1 MNASLQT
8 VVALAIV
15 AIALAALIA
24 SAFRKKKNPGCGG
37 EGCHAV
43 SPELKKLQAKLKR

>member
-1 MNASLQT
+1 MSTSFQT
-8 VVALAIV
+8 IAALTIVVVAV
-15 AIALAALIA
+15 ALLLI
-24 SAFRKKKNPGCGG
+24 STFRKKKNSGCGS

>member
-1 MNASLQT
+1 MSASFQT
-8 VVALAIV
+8 IVALGVV
-15 AIALAALIA
+15 AIAVTLLLI
-24 SAFRKKKNPGCGG
+24 STFRKKRNSGCGS

>member
-1 MNASLQT
+1 MSTSFQT
-8 VVALAIV
+8 VGALIIVMITVAL
-15 AIALAALIA
+15 LLI
-24 SAFRKKKNPGCGG
+24 SVFRKKKNSGCGS